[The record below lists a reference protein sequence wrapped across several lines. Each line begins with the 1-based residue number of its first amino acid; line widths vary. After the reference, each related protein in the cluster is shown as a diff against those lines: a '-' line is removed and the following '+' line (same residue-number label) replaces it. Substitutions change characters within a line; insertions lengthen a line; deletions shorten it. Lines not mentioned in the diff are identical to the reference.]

1 MSIRK
6 RIRKDGTFAWEFSLT
21 ISTKP
26 RKQYRKGG
34 FKTRAEAVKAEQE
47 AITKFKS
54 GYNLEMETMTF
65 QDLALMFLEKSKSKS
80 KSIQKNY
87 NNSYKNH
94 LEYFYKFKLADITT
108 LMVEKW
114 VRDCNKTPATIA
126 ECIKFAK
133 AVYNYGIK
141 HSIVIR
147 NPFVKVER
155 PKVENKDRNRLTI
168 KEALEMLQLCKKRF
182 PEFYPILATI
192 IFTGVRVG
200 ELLAL
205 KWKDFDFEK
214 GKVSI
219 RRQYTQRELK
229 DTLKTSSSYRT
240 IDLCPTLVRIL
251 KEHRTKQTILS
262 EFVFINS
269 KGNLHNRDHLIE
281 KKFKPLLEEMFGD
294 RKYMRFYD
302 LRGTYVDMLLAEG
315 VPLKYIQTQVG
326 HSNFLTT
333 MNNYSKLNKDV
344 NEHAVNVIE
353 KVVNFL

>member
-54 GYNLEMETMTF
+54 GYNLLTENSTF
-65 QDLALMFLEKSKSKS
+65 EDLALMFLKQCESKSS
-80 KSIQKNY
+80 AIQRNY

-94 LEYFYKFKLADITT
+94 LQQFHKKRLNEITT
-108 LMVEKW
+108 LSVEAW
-114 VRDCNKTPATIA
+114 VKACEKTPNTIA

-141 HSIVIR
+141 HDIVLK
-147 NPFVKVER
+147 NPFTKVDKPTVKE
-155 PKVENKDRNRLTI
+155 KDRNRLT
-168 KEALEMLQLCKKRF
+168 KDEALQLLRLCKKRF
-182 PEFYPILATI
+182 PEFYAILATQ

-205 KWKDFDFEK
+205 KWSDFDFKK
-214 GKVSI
+214 GKVKI
-219 RRQYTQRELK
+219 QRQYTQYELK
-229 DTLKTSSSYRT
+229 DMLKTSSSRRT
-240 IDLCPTLVRIL
+240 IDVCPALVRIL
-251 KEHRTKQTILS
+251 QEFKKEQTLLS
-262 EFVFINS
+262 EFVFVNS
-269 KGNLHNRDHLIE
+269 NGNLHNSRNLIQR
-281 KKFKPLLEEMFGD
+281 KFEPLLEEMFGD

-302 LRGTYVDMLLAEG
+302 LRGTYVDILLSEG
-315 VPLKYIQTQVG
+315 VPLKYIQSQVG

-333 MNNYSKLNKDV
+333 MNSYSKLIKDV
-344 NEHAVNVIE
+344 NEHAVNVLDKI
-353 KVVNFL
+353 VNFV